1 MSHGDPASARSL
13 LDLAHRPKTTEL
25 SSVKNLIA
33 SALLLLGLSA
43 LPFAAPAQTLPAHYR
58 VTNNMPYVTGG
69 LARQWMDLYFVPSN
83 AAPTPVVVWVHGGG
97 WASDNENNPRALA
110 LTNFNIAVA
119 AISYRYTTNAP
130 PSPYPLNLPHPAQ
143 IQDVKSALRW
153 LRANAALFNLD
164 TNRIGIWGF
173 SSGGHLSALTG
184 ASGHTNLFD
193 VGEHLGQSSRVQAV
207 VDMTGPTDLL
217 QVPTT
222 VPGFDYDRW
231 LLGDYA
237 TNHPPTLA
245 TVNPIH
251 FVRPGAPPFLIIHGE
266 ADPNVNI
273 LASQLL
279 HTAVTNAGV
288 PSLFVRLPGVGHTI
302 PANQDAP
309 AARWLAD
316 TLNTTGTV
324 SLVISNHSFEFPVIP
339 SNSFA
344 VSAPPPGWVSYGSI
358 NNNNRSV
365 GVLDPAGST
374 LYAGPVPHGEN
385 VGVTFLLDNPQ
396 NQTFFANSEA
406 GLRQTLS
413 ATLQTRRRYTLRV
426 EVGNIANEANATFAF
441 AGFPNYRIDLLAGT
455 NVLASDSNSL
465 LPGEGRFL
473 PSTVSVNVAA
483 SNPYGGQA
491 LGIRLVNLNSAP
503 GIEVNWDNVRLESSP
518 FPPPVLMLEHE
529 VLIGRIRLS
538 WADTGGGPF
547 SVQAATNLA
556 SPIAWQSLPG
566 APVLNAGVWSLSIP
580 TPAFPLFFRVQA
592 P

>member
-1 MSHGDPASARSL
+1 MKRYVAL
-13 LDLAHRPKTTEL
+13 
-25 SSVKNLIA
+25 
-33 SALLLLGLSA
+33 ALLLQCLRPADAS
-43 LPFAAPAQTLPAHYR
+43 AQTLPAHYR
-58 VTNNMPYVTGG
+58 VTNNVSYVTGG
-69 LARQWMDLYFVPSN
+69 LAREWMDLYYMPTN

-97 WASDNENNPRALA
+97 WSSDNENNPRALA

-119 AISYRYTTNAP
+119 AISYRYTTNPP
-130 PSPYPLNLPHPAQ
+130 PSPYPLNQPHPAQ

-173 SSGGHLSALTG
+173 SSGGHLSALAGT
-184 ASGHTNLFD
+184 SGHTNLFD

-237 TNHPPTLA
+237 TNNPPTLA
-245 TVNPIH
+245 TVNPIN

-279 HTAVTNAGV
+279 HTALTNAGV
-288 PSLFVRLPGVGHTI
+288 SSTFIRLPGVGHTI

-309 AARWLAD
+309 AAQWLAD
-316 TLNTTGTV
+316 MFNSSSNF
-324 SLVISNHSFEFPVIP
+324 SLAISNHSFEFPVIP
-339 SNSFA
+339 ANSFA
-344 VSAPPPGWVSYGSI
+344 TTAAPPGWTGYGSLNFGARTI
-358 NNNNRSV
+358 

-385 VGVTFLLDNPQ
+385 VGVIFLMDNPG
-396 NQTFFANSEA
+396 NQTNYASSEA
-406 GLRQTLS
+406 GLRQTLG
-413 ATLQTRRRYTLRV
+413 ATLQTKRRYSLRV
-426 EVGNIANEANATFAF
+426 EVGNIANDVNAPFAF
-441 AGFPNYRIDLLAGT
+441 AGFPNYRIDLMAGT
-455 NVLASDSNSL
+455 NVLASDFNSL

-473 PSTVSVNVAA
+473 TSTVAVNVAA
-483 SNPYGGQA
+483 SNPSGGQQ
-491 LGIRLVNLNSAP
+491 LGLRLVNLNNAP
-503 GIEVNWDNVRLESSP
+503 GIEVNWDNVRLEHGPIPS
-518 FPPPVLMLEHE
+518 PVLAISRSGNSLQLAWPATMSGFTLQ
-529 VLIGRIRLS
+529 S
-538 WADTGGGPF
+538 
-547 SVQAATNLA
+547 ATNLA
-556 SPIAWQSLPG
+556 PPVDWQLAGLTLIQTNGEFRAVAPFPTTGAAW
-566 APVLNAGVWSLSIP
+566 
-580 TPAFPLFFRVQA
+580 FRLQA

>member
-1 MSHGDPASARSL
+1 MKTIPAR
-13 LDLAHRPKTTEL
+13 
-25 SSVKNLIA
+25 V
-33 SALLLLGLSA
+33 LLLLVVSA
-43 LPFAAPAQTLPAHYR
+43 LPSNAPAQSLPAHYR
-58 VTNNMPYVTGG
+58 VTNNLPYVTGG
-69 LARQWMDLYFVPSN
+69 LSRQWMDLYYLPTN
-83 AAPTPVVVWVHGGG
+83 AAPAPVVVWVHGGG
-97 WASDNENNPRALA
+97 WTSENENNPRALA
-110 LTNFNIAVA
+110 LTNHNIAIA
-119 AISYRYTTNAP
+119 AISYRYTTNPP
-130 PSPYPLNLPHPAQ
+130 PSLYPRSLPHPAQ
-143 IQDVKSALRW
+143 IQDVKSAIRW
-153 LRANAALFNLD
+153 LRANAAQFNLD

-237 TNHPPTLA
+237 TNNPPTLA
-245 TVNPIH
+245 TVNPIN
-251 FVRPGAPPFLIIHGE
+251 FVRPGAPPFRIIHGE

-279 HTAVTNAGV
+279 HTALTNAGV
-288 PSLFVRLPGVGHTI
+288 ASTFLRLPGVGHNI
-302 PANQDAP
+302 PATQDAP
-309 AARWLAD
+309 AAQWLAD
-316 TLNTTGTV
+316 MFNASSNF
-324 SLVISNHSFEFPVIP
+324 SLTISNHSFEFPAIP
-339 SNSFA
+339 SNSFSVA
-344 VSAPPPGWVSYGSI
+344 APPPGWVSYGSI

-385 VGVTFLLDNPQ
+385 VGVIFLLDNQQ
-396 NQTFFANSEA
+396 NQLFFTNSEA

-426 EVGNIANEANATFAF
+426 EVGNIANDVGAPFLF
-441 AGFPNYRIDLLAGT
+441 GGFPNYRIDLLAGS

-473 PSTVSVNVAA
+473 TSTVSVNVAA
-483 SNPYGGQA
+483 SNPFGGQA
-491 LGIRLVNLNSAP
+491 LGIRLANLNSAP

-518 FPPPVLMLEHE
+518 FPPPVLTLTHE

-547 SVQAATNLA
+547 SIQAATNLA
-556 SPIAWQSLPG
+556 APITWQPLPG

-580 TPAFPLFFRVQA
+580 TPAFPLFFRVQS

>member
-1 MSHGDPASARSL
+1 MVFGFF
-13 LDLAHRPKTTEL
+13 
-25 SSVKNLIA
+25 LIVIC
-33 SALLLLGLSA
+33 
-43 LPFAAPAQTLPAHYR
+43 AATPAQTLPAQYR

-69 LARQWMDLYFVPSN
+69 LSRQWMDLYYVPSN

-110 LTNFNIAVA
+110 LTNHNIAVA
-119 AISYRYTTNAP
+119 AISYRYTTNPP
-130 PSPYPLNLPHPAQ
+130 PSAYPASLPHPAQ
-143 IQDVKSALRW
+143 IQDVKSAIRW
-153 LRANAALFNLD
+153 LRANAAQFNLD
-164 TNRIGIWGF
+164 TNRFGMWGF
-173 SSGGHLSALTG
+173 SAGGHLSALTG
-184 ASGHTNLFD
+184 TTGHTNLFD

-207 VDMTGPTDLL
+207 VDMTGPTDFL

-222 VPGFDYDRW
+222 VPGFEYDLW

-251 FVRPGAPPFLIIHGE
+251 FVGGDAPPFRIIHGE

-279 HTAVTNAGV
+279 HAALTNAGV
-288 PSLFVRLPGVGHTI
+288 SSTFIRLPGVGHII

-309 AARWLAD
+309 AAQWLAD
-316 TLNTTGTV
+316 MFNASSNFSLTV
-324 SLVISNHSFEFPVIP
+324 SNHSFEFPVIP
-339 SNSFA
+339 SNSFNVA
-344 VSAPPPGWVSYGSI
+344 SAPPGWVSYGTI

-385 VGVTFLLDNPQ
+385 VGVIFLMDNPG
-396 NQTFFANSEA
+396 NQTNYASSEA
-406 GLRQTLS
+406 GLRQTLA

-426 EVGNIANEANATFAF
+426 EVGNIANDVNAPFAF

-455 NVLASDSNSL
+455 NVLASDFNTL

-473 PSTVSVNVAA
+473 SSTVSVNIAT
-483 SNPYGGQA
+483 SNPFGGQP
-491 LGIRLVNLNSAP
+491 LGVRLANLNNAP
-503 GIEVNWDNVRLESSP
+503 GIEVNWDNVRLESAPLPSP
-518 FPPPVLMLEHE
+518 ALSITHE
-529 VLIGRIRLS
+529 ILSGSIRLS
-538 WADTGGGPF
+538 WPDVGGISF
-547 SVQAATNLA
+547 LVQTTTNLTA
-556 SPIAWQSLPG
+556 PIIWSPLPE
-566 APVLNAGVWSLSIP
+566 APALDGGLWSLSIP
-580 TPAFPLFFRVQA
+580 TPATPHFFRLQS